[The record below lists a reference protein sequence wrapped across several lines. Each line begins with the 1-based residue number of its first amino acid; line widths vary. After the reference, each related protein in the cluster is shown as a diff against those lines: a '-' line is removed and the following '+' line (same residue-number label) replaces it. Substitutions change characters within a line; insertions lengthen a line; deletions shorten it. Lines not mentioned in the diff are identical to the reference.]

1 MREILIIGAGATGLK
16 CAVRAR
22 RRDENAKITVVDAEK
37 VISFGRCG
45 LPFFVSGQI
54 HEIDELRKTSYGVL
68 RDEEYFKKVFEIEVL
83 TKTRAISIDRRRKVV
98 RVSRKGKED
107 ELNYEYLVLATG
119 ASPVR
124 IFGGDE
130 RILTFFYPEDAEKV
144 VELWE
149 NGAERAAVIGSGFI
163 GLEVCEALRLLEMDV
178 TLIELQNQVAPMFD
192 VEIANFIE
200 SHLREK
206 GIKVLLSKRVRE
218 IVPKEKLK
226 VVADEEIEVDLVI
239 QAIGVKPNVELARNS
254 EIEIG
259 ETGAI
264 KVNEFLQTSDKSI
277 FAGGDCVENFH
288 LVSGK
293 KVLAPFGSVANKH
306 GRIIGDNV
314 TGGKSK
320 FPGIVGTSIFKVF
333 DLTVAKTGLSEKEA
347 KECGFKPYSV
357 LLSAFDKS
365 HYYPK
370 ASNMRIKLVVNKDEK
385 LLGAQIVGSNGVDR
399 RIDVFATAIYA
410 KMSIEDI
417 SNLDL
422 AYSPPYAPAIDP
434 VITSAHVA
442 MNKRDGLLDSTRELK
457 GLVIDVR
464 NEDEVKRKPLNFAR
478 NLPLSELRERAEEL
492 PKDMEIT
499 TICSIGVRAYL
510 ASRILKS
517 MGYKA
522 KAFEG
527 GIAFL

>member
-1 MREILIIGAGATGLK
+1 MKEILIIGGGATGLK

-22 RRDENAKITVVDAEK
+22 RRDEDAKITVVDAEK
-37 VISFGRCG
+37 MISLGRCG

-54 HEIDELRKTSYGVL
+54 HEIEELRKTSYGVL

-83 TKTRAISIDRRRKVV
+83 TETSAISIDRKRKAV
-98 RVSRKGKED
+98 RVLRKGKED

-119 ASPVR
+119 ASPIR
-124 IFGGDE
+124 IFSGDE
-130 RILTFFYPEDAEKV
+130 RILTFFSAKDAEKV

-149 NGAERAAVIGSGFI
+149 NGAEKAVVIGGGFI
-163 GLEVCEALRLLEMDV
+163 GLEVCEALRSIEMDV
-178 TLIELQNQVAPMFD
+178 TLIELQNQVAPMLD
-192 VEIANFIE
+192 IEIAKFIE
-200 SHLREK
+200 SRLREE
-206 GIKVLLSKRVRE
+206 GIKVLLSRRVRE
-218 IVPKEKLK
+218 IVAKEKLK
-226 VVADEEIEVDLVI
+226 IVADEEIEADFVI
-239 QAIGVKPNVELARNS
+239 QAIGFKPNVELAKNS

-264 KVNEFLQTSDKSI
+264 KVNEFLQTSDKNI

-293 KVLAPFGSVANKH
+293 KVLAPFGSIANKH

-320 FPGIVGTSIFKVF
+320 FPGIVGTSIFRVF

-365 HYYPK
+365 HFYPK
-370 ASNMRIKLVVNKDEK
+370 ASNMRIKLVVNEDEK
-385 LLGAQIVGSNGVDR
+385 LLGAQIVGSNGVDK

-410 KMSIEDI
+410 KMSIRDI
-417 SNLDL
+417 ANLDL
-422 AYSPPYAPAIDP
+422 AYSPPYSPAIDP
-434 VITSAHVA
+434 VITAAHVA
-442 MNKRDGLLDSTRELK
+442 MNKRDALLDSTREFK
-457 GLVIDVR
+457 GVVVDVR
-464 NEDEVKRKPLNFAR
+464 NEEEVKKKPLGFGVNI
-478 NLPLSELRERAEEL
+478 PISELREKAKEL
-492 PKDMEIT
+492 PKDAEIT
-499 TICSIGVRAYL
+499 TICSVGVRAYL

-517 MGYKA
+517 MGYRA
-522 KAFEG
+522 RAFEG
-527 GIAFL
+527 GMSFL